1 MNVRKF
7 KNSEVIKVLFSIRML
22 VFWEIS
28 HNSKHYWF
36 EKLKNFTM
44 QFDFSF
50 WKSKNKNKKYSEC
63 LNWNGKSVIISK
75 GFVISFVLWNLI
87 VVRHQSQFKNKKR
100 ALLLTLRYC
109 SYNYRV
115 YRGSLQCV
123 HSNKSYFFF
132 SQYHRYVVFL
142 VAEKETKILLPPL
155 SLIDISKQ
163 LSLSFLLPLFH
174 SHYTLLRTVRATF
187 FYQGKSNQLPPIIL
201 LERSSPS
208 VDFISCVFYQTS
220 KSPLL

>member
-1 MNVRKF
+1 MRRIEEWRIYGIVEREEFMLEYLMCLRIWIYFGNLIIIEVRRMNVRKF

-132 SQYHRYVVFL
+132 
-142 VAEKETKILLPPL
+142 
-155 SLIDISKQ
+155 
-163 LSLSFLLPLFH
+163 FH
-174 SHYTLLRTVRATF
+174 NITDT
-187 FYQGKSNQLPPIIL
+187 
-201 LERSSPS
+201 
-208 VDFISCVFYQTS
+208 SCS
-220 KSPLL
+220 W